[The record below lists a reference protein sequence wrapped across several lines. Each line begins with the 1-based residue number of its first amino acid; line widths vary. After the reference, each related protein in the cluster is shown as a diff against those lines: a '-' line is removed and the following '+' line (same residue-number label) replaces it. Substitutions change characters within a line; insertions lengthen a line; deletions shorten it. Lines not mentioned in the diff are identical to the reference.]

1 MKEPAVDTWVIVQ
14 LIASISIFG
23 FSVGGLIIRG
33 HRTVYDTVRAVF
45 ATLYLIWAIADA
57 SVRVIYRCIWTFK
70 PVKLREEE
78 NQDDTYEI
86 RNSIQHNNTP
96 EAASELA
103 ETSVDGRVLVKMRAE
118 ENGHTN
124 TKSNSSIQEN
134 NSLMATCGSDVEASV
149 GAPTLRL
156 AIL

>member
-70 PVKLREEE
+70 PVKLRGEE

-86 RNSIQHNNTP
+86 RNSIQHNNTILKY
-96 EAASELA
+96 AASRDYDILDFSYRKYE
-103 ETSVDGRVLVKMRAE
+103 GGYFIVLL
-118 ENGHTN
+118 GWCTWYDF
-124 TKSNSSIQEN
+124 
-134 NSLMATCGSDVEASV
+134 C
-149 GAPTLRL
+149 
-156 AIL
+156 